1 MSIYFGF
8 LANAPA
14 KDFTKVVAVLKMD
27 IEHYEC
33 RAFLGSPDIFTNPR
47 LFIAYISMEWTF

>member
-1 MSIYFGF
+1 MSIYFVF

-14 KDFTKVVAVLKMD
+14 KDVKVVAVLKMD

-33 RAFLGSPDIFTNPR
+33 RAFLGSPDIFRTPR

>member
-1 MSIYFGF
+1 MYFVF
-8 LANAPA
+8 LDNAPA
-14 KDFTKVVAVLKMD
+14 KDSKVVAVLKMD

-33 RAFLGSPDIFTNPR
+33 RAFLGSSDIFRNPR